1 MVTICDLFCRQS
13 EADRK
18 IQEIMTRVLSR
29 SSGNSKSFI
38 SAEKK
43 PRSAIDIHVW
53 VLSIKV
59 TSAVNTV
66 KFVLMF
72 ADQKLNLTL

>member
-43 PRSAIDIHVW
+43 KP
-53 VLSIKV
+53 
-59 TSAVNTV
+59 
-66 KFVLMF
+66 
-72 ADQKLNLTL
+72 DQQLIYMYEYSV